1 MIEETSEKLNNRL
14 LHTEGECIKKKI
26 TLINIGSFY
35 LPFQKSIPE
44 LELVHAEHNY
54 FNMLFKYIRAGVIC
68 KENTGQALINIQVV
82 PPNNTKCQKMGLGVI
97 ENTARSDQ

>member
-44 LELVHAEHNY
+44 LELEHNY

-68 KENTGQALINIQVV
+68 EENTGQALINIQVV

-97 ENTARSDQ
+97 ENTAR